1 MGNPIRL
8 RAVVTFQLLVFAIKF
23 LVHYFPVWNSVV
35 FFFLVVLFFLDT
47 GSHRIVQAGL
57 KLLSLS
63 PYRLLSA
70 EVTDKCCDLTPGF
83 RLLVFNSS

>member
-35 FFFLVVLFFLDT
+35 FFLVVFFFLDT

-57 KLLSLS
+57 KLLSFS
-63 PYRLLSA
+63 PSRLLSA
-70 EVTDKCCDLTPGF
+70 EVTDKCCGLTPGF
-83 RLLVFNSS
+83 QLLVFNSS